1 MKIESIHLKRNYHE
15 SQEIHKEM
23 TIEILNDSE
32 KVADRVAQMIFN
44 KIEEANNNQD
54 KSKIVLMLPTGNTPK
69 RMYELF
75 TQKALG
81 GHLDFSKIV
90 VARVE
95 GFIGVDD
102 DYEKSFDKYIV
113 DKFFKPNGIE
123 PNDENFLRIENIL
136 SKEEI
141 QKMSHE
147 ELQHESQRR
156 LFDYDKKIQELGGVD
171 IAVLGLGGDAH
182 VGDIQS
188 SDFKTKEKI
197 SAIKNTRP
205 MDIKKDF
212 DPYTQNVFA
221 TQYADK
227 DGNLP
232 AQYFATVGMN
242 TLRSAKELIV
252 MATGESKSGAVKKG
266 IDDLKLRWQ
275 TYSNQEELK
284 KLKEIRQNTEMSPF
298 GFLISSAPKGSEIKV
313 IVDKE
318 AALLLEIS
326 N

>member
-1 MKIESIHLKRNYHE
+1 MNIESIHLKRNYPE
-15 SQEIHKEM
+15 SQEVQKKVE
-23 TIEILNDSE
+23 IEILNDPE

-54 KSKIVLMLPTGNTPK
+54 KQKVVLMLPTGNTPK
-69 RMYELF
+69 RMYEIF
-75 TQKALG
+75 AQKALG
-81 GHLDFSKIV
+81 AHLDFSKIIMT
-90 VARVE
+90 RVE
-95 GFIGVDD
+95 GFVGVDD

-123 PNDENFLRIENIL
+123 PTDENFLRIENVL

-147 ELQHESQRR
+147 ELRYESQKR
-156 LFDYDKKIQELGGVD
+156 LADYDKKIQELGGVD

-205 MDIKKDF
+205 MDIQKDF

-252 MATGESKSGAVKKG
+252 MATGESKSDAVKKG

-275 TYSNQEELK
+275 TSSNQEGLK
-284 KLKEIRQNTEMSPF
+284 KLKEARQKTEMSPF
-298 GFLISSAPKGSEIKV
+298 GFLISSAPKESEIKV
-313 IVDKE
+313 VIDKN
-318 AALLLEIS
+318 AASLLEI
-326 N
+326 NN